1 MNPLRA
7 LIALAFGS
15 LLLTGVSAGY
25 IYEELSG
32 QVRLEGGEHF
42 AEVPLL
48 LTLTNVRENVNITAS
63 CRLGSKAG
71 DWLSVEFDGVG
82 DSGRANEG
90 LLDLQVPSAWETR
103 ELPFT
108 LRCRTND
115 EPKAS
120 EIYWNIEAR
129 ARPRGGCTPSGCIG
143 PQPRIS
149 VEIGR

>member
-15 LLLTGVSAGY
+15 LLLTGLSADY
-25 IYEELSG
+25 IYGELSG
-32 QVRLEGGEHF
+32 KVRLEGGEHD

-48 LTLTNVRENVNITAS
+48 LGLTNVRENVEITAS
-63 CRLGSKAG
+63 CRLGSPAG
-71 DWLSVEFDGVG
+71 DWLSVELDGVG
-82 DSGRANEG
+82 DSGAANEG
-90 LLDLQVPSAWETR
+90 VLNLRVPSAWETR
-103 ELPFT
+103 QLPLT

-115 EPKAS
+115 EAEDS
-120 EIYWNIEAR
+120 EVFWNIRAR

-143 PQPRIS
+143 PQPRVS